1 MDTQIMFRIYDCVDG
16 ECKVM
21 DFTNIIS
28 FIENR
33 LSQGAENELITFM
46 LKKAESNSQNS
57 IIETVDTQLSFYN
70 IPEISTLL
78 FVIRDICHRFFE
90 AKMSKTSSIT
100 WKHVANID
108 SLIDKIHQDLV
119 MINRQNGVLS

>member
-1 MDTQIMFRIYDCVDG
+1 MDTQIMFHIYDCVDG
-16 ECKVM
+16 KCKVM
-21 DFTNIIS
+21 DITNIIS

-33 LSQGAENELITFM
+33 LSKGAGSELITFM
-46 LKKAESNSQNS
+46 LKKAESISQNS
-57 IIETVDTQLSFYN
+57 FIDSADTQLSFNN

-90 AKMSKTSSIT
+90 AKMSTANSIT